1 MRPDFET
8 IKAIVTSTITIG
20 IITGIVY
27 LAGIFYDG
35 AFLETLN
42 IETSLFPK
50 NFEDHILT
58 GGLTLVSNYMRTTIY
73 IALALVAPYLIL
85 SIAWDHK
92 DTRPIKYLFG
102 KPAAQ
107 PGPAQ
112 DHHESLQSLKNEARH
127 AFFFGLFFAV
137 FILIA
142 ASIIVSSYDSGASY
156 AKELIKNQST
166 ISEESSSKISLTN
179 GQTISAHI
187 IRCSEHRCAMLK
199 KNSVFIVP
207 ISDISKI
214 EPPVTK
220 L

>member
-73 IALALVAPYLIL
+73 IAIALVAPYLIL
-85 SIAWDHK
+85 SIAWDNR
-92 DTRPIKYLFG
+92 DTRPIKYFFK

-107 PGPAQ
+107 QGTAQ
-112 DHHESLQSLKNEARH
+112 DHYETLQDLKNKARH
-127 AFFFGLFFAV
+127 TFFFGLLFAV

-142 ASIIVSSYDSGASY
+142 ASIIVSSYNSGASY
-156 AKELIKNQST
+156 AKELIKNQYAS
-166 ISEESSSKISLTN
+166 SEESRSKITLTD
-179 GQTISAHI
+179 GQIISAHI

-199 KNSVFIVP
+199 TKSVLIVP
-207 ISDISKI
+207 ISEISKI